1 MYGECGKYI
10 LVHIQ
15 VHLLCFFW
23 SEQKTKIDGAHDK
36 LILGPVLIIIS
47 FVVGGWAESGAAIL
61 QPEVFC

>member
-1 MYGECGKYI
+1 MVNVANTFWFIYKFICS
-10 LVHIQ
+10 V
-15 VHLLCFFW
+15 FFW

-36 LILGPVLIIIS
+36 LILRPVLMIIS